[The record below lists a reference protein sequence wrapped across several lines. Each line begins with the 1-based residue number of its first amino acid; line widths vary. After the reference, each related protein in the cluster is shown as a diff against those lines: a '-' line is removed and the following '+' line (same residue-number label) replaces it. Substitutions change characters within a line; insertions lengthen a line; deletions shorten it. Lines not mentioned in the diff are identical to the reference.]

1 MVADSGIMVT
11 PITMIYDME
20 KSNGRPRLGSAK
32 RDKSIRGNFND
43 WEYDRVDIL
52 SAKAGMSKSEY
63 VRIRAL
69 EDVIIAFLSDEEKA
83 LIHELKKLG
92 PNLNQIAHT
101 GNTEGLTAIENKAN
115 FCLDTMADILINL
128 KKRTQR

>member
-1 MVADSGIMVT
+1 MD
-11 PITMIYDME
+11 
-20 KSNGRPRLGSAK
+20 KSNGRPRLGTAK
-32 RDKSIRGNFND
+32 RDRYVKISFND
-43 WEYDRVDIL
+43 GEYDRIDIL
-52 SAKAGMSKSEY
+52 SAKAGMNKAEY

-69 EDVIIAFLSDEEKA
+69 EDVIIAFLTDEEKA
-83 LIHELKKLG
+83 IIHELKKLG
-92 PNLNQIAHT
+92 PNLNQIAHR

>member
-1 MVADSGIMVT
+1 M
-11 PITMIYDME
+11 
-20 KSNGRPRLGSAK
+20 N
-32 RDKSIRGNFND
+32 
-43 WEYDRVDIL
+43 
-52 SAKAGMSKSEY
+52 KAEY

-101 GNTEGLTAIENKAN
+101 GNTEGLTAIHIVVCACHLLVGSC
-115 FCLDTMADILINL
+115 FCRRYLLMVLVSFCFWLCLFLFTNSKCCHIFLGT
-128 KKRTQR
+128 RP

>member
-1 MVADSGIMVT
+1 M
-11 PITMIYDME
+11 
-20 KSNGRPRLGSAK
+20 N
-32 RDKSIRGNFND
+32 
-43 WEYDRVDIL
+43 
-52 SAKAGMSKSEY
+52 KAEY

-101 GNTEGLTAIENKAN
+101 GNAEGLTAIENKAN
-115 FCLDTMADILINL
+115 FCLDMVADILINL

>member
-1 MVADSGIMVT
+1 MTASMTALIF
-11 PITMIYDME
+11 
-20 KSNGRPRLGSAK
+20 SRQ
-32 RDKSIRGNFND
+32 
-43 WEYDRVDIL
+43 W
-52 SAKAGMSKSEY
+52 
-63 VRIRAL
+63 AL

-101 GNTEGLTAIENKAN
+101 GNTEGLTAIEDKAN
-115 FCLDTMADILINL
+115 FCLDMVADILINL

>member
-1 MVADSGIMVT
+1 M
-11 PITMIYDME
+11 
-20 KSNGRPRLGSAK
+20 N
-32 RDKSIRGNFND
+32 
-43 WEYDRVDIL
+43 
-52 SAKAGMSKSEY
+52 KAEY

-101 GNTEGLTAIENKAN
+101 GNTEGLTAIEDKAN

-128 KKRTQR
+128 KNGHKDDRKNFEIRVVRFKG